1 MKYDK
6 KDKQHKESKEKHYDN
21 LQSIIKSELN
31 DAEDYI
37 GQVGKERAESTEY
50 YLGNEPDGTSD
61 LQSEFVSTDV
71 RDSILFMLPSIMRT
85 FFGTKKVVEFLP
97 TGPED
102 IT

>member
-21 LQSIIKSELN
+21 LQGILKSELN

-37 GQVGKERAESTEY
+37 GQIGQERAESTEY
-50 YLGNEPDGTSD
+50 YLGSEPDGTSD

-85 FFGTKKVVEFLP
+85 FFGTKKVVEF
-97 TGPED
+97 
-102 IT
+102 